1 MKKKVE
7 NHHAIVANLEQMYEG
22 RINEIV
28 ERNKDGLRRME
39 HELEKE
45 REVGKMLREEC
56 EAKGRTI

>member
-45 REVGKMLREEC
+45 REVGKMLRE
-56 EAKGRTI
+56 